1 MADLP
6 EADAQDVAETFDED
20 NTNVDGRRG
29 GGREDVEQFEDLPD
43 VLDVTHAAGDDDD
56 DDAEIGEEMD
66 DDEIVSAARDKE
78 DADFEDDDLAGRDE
92 ESLRAETVRQSS
104 NVGTDPDLAD
114 DIDRQDPDEVELTYA
129 GDLMDVAGASS
140 GAADMESDELS
151 DEDLRELHYKD

>member
-43 VLDVTHAAGDDDD
+43 VLDVTHVAGDDDD

-92 ESLRAETVRQSS
+92 ESLRAENVRQSS
-104 NVGTDPDLAD
+104 NVATDPDLAD
-114 DIDRQDPDEVELTYA
+114 DIYRQDPDEVELTYA

-140 GAADMESDELS
+140 GAADMESDALS